1 MNNVDLAN
9 GDQVGV
15 ACPWTWPEL
24 FDGMSTAKLQAVQ
37 RAIAEGDYRKDPR
50 SEHWVGNVVATVLG
64 MDPENDKK
72 RIGRLIKEWVK
83 NGVLV
88 EAEGVDEKRMPRVFV
103 EVGRWVT
110 E

>member
-24 FDGMSTAKLQAVQ
+24 FDGVTTEKTKAVQ
-37 RAIAEGDYRKDPR
+37 RAVADGQYRKDPR
-50 SEHWVGNVVATVLG
+50 SEHWVGLIVARILNANLET
-64 MDPENDKK
+64 DKK
-72 RIGRLIKEWVK
+72 RIGKIIAEWVK

-88 EAEGVDEKRMPRVFV
+88 EVEKDDENRRPRMFV
-103 EVGRWVT
+103 EVGKWIT